1 MVIHILLIFIIIITS
16 KRIIITVVLITVTHC
31 NHFRLTISANDSHR
45 RASHPRLHIPQ
56 RRHPSQLTASPN
68 LPFLRRA
75 EDDGGGGG
83 YARGRGRPDGGV
95 EGRPRQQ
102 RGCDSPYV
110 CLPTEPRP
118 HRQTDPAQKGRILFL
133 FFLFCFV

>member
-1 MVIHILLIFIIIITS
+1 MIPIVAP
-16 KRIIITVVLITVTHC
+16 VT
-31 NHFRLTISANDSHR
+31 
-45 RASHPRLHIPQ
+45 
-56 RRHPSQLTASPN
+56 PSQLTASPN

-133 FFLFCFV
+133 FFFVLFRVREDYADSGLW

>member
-1 MVIHILLIFIIIITS
+1 MVIHILLIFIIIITC